1 MVVNDIPDNVF
12 RELESIRQDLQIALL
27 RIVLIEKIQ
36 YKRIIVSGDVLDVDF
51 TMTDITFVVV
61 DHVRGYVLY
70 DHSNNNDL
78 LNMYVNNIYIGYEG
92 YRDFKT
98 CLKKNLHHFQ
108 LNPLSCSSTFKDIC
122 FVSELR
128 SLFLQNKLLKMFNL
142 EL

>member
-12 RELESIRQDLQIALL
+12 RELESIRQDLQIALQ

-78 LNMYVNNIYIGYEG
+78 LNMYVNNIYIG
-92 YRDFKT
+92 
-98 CLKKNLHHFQ
+98 
-108 LNPLSCSSTFKDIC
+108 
-122 FVSELR
+122 
-128 SLFLQNKLLKMFNL
+128 
-142 EL
+142 